1 MKKLILAMCNVDSHQ
16 MEYVN
21 FDEVLKFSQ
30 YSNEEV
36 LITYTNGNLE
46 RFWCQDFKTFVNRV
60 NEELTNGSS
69 GIIRF

>member
-1 MKKLILAMCNVDSHQ
+1 MKKLILAMYNVESKQ

-30 YSNEEV
+30 YSDKEV
-36 LITYTNGNLE
+36 LITYKSGNLE
-46 RFWCQDFKTFVNRV
+46 RFWCQDFKTFVDRV
-60 NEELTNGSS
+60 HEELTNGSS